1 MTGYVVVLDGNVLYG
16 IEVTDSFASMATHR
30 LFRPHW
36 SPQIFDEVERN
47 LSLRPDLDPAAIRR
61 RLDLL
66 NQALPGALST
76 LPDSLIEAMSL
87 SHRRPTESASAPT
100 CDAGWISTRAHPP
113 ADCVLQWM
121 ARGETNARIPRRL
134 SITEGTVKSHVQS
147 ILRKL
152 GAANRAEAAAF
163 WSQIERGTGQR

>member
-1 MTGYVVVLDGNVLYG
+1 
-16 IEVTDSFASMATHR
+16 
-30 LFRPHW
+30 
-36 SPQIFDEVERN
+36 
-47 LSLRPDLDPAAIRR
+47 
-61 RLDLL
+61 
-66 NQALPGALST
+66 
-76 LPDSLIEAMSL
+76 
-87 SHRRPTESASAPT
+87 
-100 CDAGWISTRAHPP
+100 
-113 ADCVLQWM
+113 M